1 MGFVF
6 NLSSIVIPP
15 SVTARYFNQNCHTP
29 KSDCNRCKHSCKH
42 GLSDFRCA
50 QCFQPFPE
58 GTFYEFEGRK
68 YCEHDFRVLFAPSCG
83 KCGKLHVYV
92 CVCLLLIV
100 FIVCVC
106 VCEYVWEWLFV
117 TCLSDL
123 VLYCW
128 GGGGV
133 PSVYWLNYNNYIHR
147 K

>member
-6 NLSSIVIPP
+6 NLSSIVIPR
-15 SVTARYFNQNCHTP
+15 SVTARYFKQYCHTP

-92 CVCLLLIV
+92 CLLLIV

-106 VCEYVWEWLFV
+106 VCVNMCESDYLLLVYQTLFCIV
-117 TCLSDL
+117 
-123 VLYCW
+123 W
-128 GGGGV
+128 GGGGS
-133 PSVYWLNYNNYIHR
+133 PQFID
-147 K
+147 